1 MARLSRRPPRRGQRL
16 QVQVMAE
23 AEAVAEVQAPCQ
35 AHPAAEEVAA
45 VAPKSRPR
53 HPFTAIDF
61 SGAAEG
67 NPCRGGSKQPNPA
80 PRLRPIHFLM
90 SHKIS
95 LVFPGQG
102 AQAVGMG
109 RELAAEFSVAADLF
123 RQADEIL
130 GWPLSKIC
138 WEGPEEELTK
148 TSVCQP
154 ALFVHG
160 LAALAVVREKFGD
173 LPITAAAGLSLGEF
187 TAHAAAGTYDFAT
200 GLRLVAQRGRFMQ
213 DACEATLGGM
223 AAMIGAEES
232 VVRDLAA
239 QTDVDVANINSP
251 GQIVI
256 SGEAGKVA
264 VAVGLAK
271 DFGIRKAV
279 ELKVAGAFHSRL
291 MQPAYEQLGEVLLAT
306 ALHEPKFPVV
316 CNVDAKPVRAA
327 DDIRRTLADQVTD
340 SVRWADCVTCLL
352 DELRC
357 DTFLELGQGKTLA
370 GMIAR
375 IRKGTMV
382 RSVGEP
388 GDLAEL
394 ALA

>member
-1 MARLSRRPPRRGQRL
+1 M
-16 QVQVMAE
+16 
-23 AEAVAEVQAPCQ
+23 
-35 AHPAAEEVAA
+35 
-45 VAPKSRPR
+45 
-53 HPFTAIDF
+53 
-61 SGAAEG
+61 
-67 NPCRGGSKQPNPA
+67 SK
-80 PRLRPIHFLM
+80 
-90 SHKIS
+90 KIA

-109 RELAAEFSVAADLF
+109 KELAANFPAAAEVF

-138 WEGPEEELTK
+138 WEGPVEELTK

-160 LAALAVVREKFGD
+160 LAALAVVREKLGD
-173 LPITAAAGLSLGEF
+173 FPVTGAAGLSLGEF
-187 TAHAAAGTYDFAT
+187 TAHAAAGTFDFAT
-200 GLRLVAQRGRFMQ
+200 GLKLVAQRGQFMQ
-213 DACEATLGGM
+213 EACEATEGGM
-223 AAMIGAEES
+223 AAMIGVDEN

-264 VAVGLAK
+264 IAVGMAK
-271 DFGIRKAV
+271 DYGIRKAV

-291 MQPAYEQLGEVLLAT
+291 MQPAYEKLGEILVT
-306 ALHEPKFPVV
+306 TPLHEPRFPVV
-316 CNVDAKPVRAA
+316 CNVDARPVTTA

-352 DELRC
+352 DKLGC
-357 DTFLELGQGKTLA
+357 DTFLELGTGNTLA

-375 IRKGTMV
+375 IRKGTFV
-382 RSVGEP
+382 HSVGTP
-388 GDLAEL
+388 ADLEGL
-394 ALA
+394 AL

>member
-1 MARLSRRPPRRGQRL
+1 MNKTLA
-16 QVQVMAE
+16 
-23 AEAVAEVQAPCQ
+23 
-35 AHPAAEEVAA
+35 
-45 VAPKSRPR
+45 
-53 HPFTAIDF
+53 
-61 SGAAEG
+61 
-67 NPCRGGSKQPNPA
+67 
-80 PRLRPIHFLM
+80 
-90 SHKIS
+90 

-109 RELAAEFSVAADLF
+109 KDLAAKFPVAADLF

-154 ALFVHG
+154 ALYVHG
-160 LAALAVVREKFGD
+160 LAALAVVREKLGE
-173 LPITAAAGLSLGEF
+173 LPVAGTAGLSLGEF
-187 TAHAAAGTYDFAT
+187 TAHAAAGTFDFAT
-200 GLRLVAQRGRFMQ
+200 GLQLVAQRGKFMQ
-213 DACEATLGGM
+213 EACEVTRGGM
-223 AAMIGAEES
+223 AAMIGVDEN

-256 SGEAGKVA
+256 SGEAGKVSM
-264 VAVGLAK
+264 AVGMAK

-291 MQPAYEQLGEVLLAT
+291 MQPAYERLGEVLLRT
-306 ALHEPKFPVV
+306 PLNEPHFPVV
-316 CNVDAKPVRAA
+316 CNVDAKAVKNA

-352 DELRC
+352 DELGC
-357 DTFLELGQGKTLA
+357 DSFLELGPGTTLA
-370 GMIAR
+370 GMVAR
-375 IRKGTMV
+375 IRKGTPV
-382 RSVGEP
+382 QSVGTPE
-388 GDLAEL
+388 DVEKL
-394 ALA
+394 AL